1 MRLAAVIAASMV
13 PAAALADG
21 TMPQMDFHN
30 PLTTSQV
37 VWMVVIMV
45 ALYLALSRWGL
56 PEMGAV
62 LENRAALIARDLAAA
77 RAAKKEADAAV
88 KALNAT
94 MKQARAAAQSEIAA
108 AVAEAKTKA
117 LREAAAASA
126 RMQAQLADAEAQI
139 EAARQAALAAIKPV
153 AEEAAQTMLA
163 RLTGRTADPATVA
176 NEVDATISAR
186 QAA

>member
-1 MRLAAVIAASMV
+1 MRRLAVILASMV

-37 VWMVVIMV
+37 LWMVVIMV
-45 ALYLALSRWGL
+45 ALYLVLARWGL

-77 RAAKKEADAAV
+77 RAAKKEADEAV

-117 LREAAAASA
+117 LQEAAAASA
-126 RMQAQLADAEAQI
+126 RLQAQLAESEAQI

-153 AEEAAQTMLA
+153 AEEAARTMLA
-163 RLTGRTADPATVA
+163 RLTGRPADPAAVA

>member
-1 MRLAAVIAASMV
+1 MRRLAVILASMV

-37 VWMVVIMV
+37 LWMVVIMV
-45 ALYLALSRWGL
+45 ALYLVLARWGL

-77 RAAKKEADAAV
+77 RAAKKEADEAV

-117 LREAAAASA
+117 LQEAAAASA
-126 RMQAQLADAEAQI
+126 RLQAQLADSEAQI

-153 AEEAAQTMLA
+153 AEEAARTMLA
-163 RLTGRTADPATVA
+163 RLTGRPADPAAVA

>member
-1 MRLAAVIAASMV
+1 MKGLAYLVAIMV

-30 PLTTSQV
+30 PLTITQV
-37 VWMVVIMV
+37 GWMVVIMV
-45 ALYLALSRWGL
+45 ALYLVLARWGL

-77 RAAKKEADAAV
+77 RAAKKEADKAV
-88 KALNAT
+88 AALNAT

-117 LREAAAASA
+117 LQEAAAASA
-126 RMQAQLADAEAQI
+126 RLQAQLADSEAQI

-153 AEEAAQTMLA
+153 AEEAVQTMLA
-163 RLTGRTADPATVA
+163 RLTGRTADPAAVA
-176 NEVDATISAR
+176 SEVDATISAR